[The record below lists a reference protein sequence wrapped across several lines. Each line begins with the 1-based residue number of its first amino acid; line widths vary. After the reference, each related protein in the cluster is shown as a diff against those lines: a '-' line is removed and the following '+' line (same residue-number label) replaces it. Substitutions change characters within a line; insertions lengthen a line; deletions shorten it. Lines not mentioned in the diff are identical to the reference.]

1 MIAAFSVLL
10 LFSVVSLFTNFDSV
24 YFRFD
29 LTLFTLMLLNF
40 VIDIPSYHMPPGKRG
55 NEQLTKSEVKNKQR
69 KWQIFAVLLNKPFF
83 ALKHS
88 A

>member
-1 MIAAFSVLL
+1 MADRGFTIVEDLL
-10 LFSVVSLFTNFDSV
+10 IRNARL
-24 YFRFD
+24 
-29 LTLFTLMLLNF
+29 
-40 VIDIPSYHMPPGKRG
+40 HMPPGKRG
-55 NEQLTKSEVKNKQR
+55 NEQLTKSEVKKKQM